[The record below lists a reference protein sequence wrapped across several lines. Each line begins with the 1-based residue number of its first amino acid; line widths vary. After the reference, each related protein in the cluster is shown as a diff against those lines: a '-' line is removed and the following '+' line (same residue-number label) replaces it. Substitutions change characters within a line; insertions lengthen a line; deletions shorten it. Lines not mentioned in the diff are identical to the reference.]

1 MMTSG
6 MGWQDLPH
14 GGGVMQAQDQIMVKG
29 TKGVRMKR
37 FAVIAGLGVL
47 AVISAVISSALAQ
60 NMTKATMIESWFIHA
75 ESIGD
80 PVAVEK
86 GFYKNAGL
94 DVTVVAGGPGLSPID
109 RVLAE
114 SKNGNLVFGIDY
126 PQNLLEARVAQKL
139 PLVLIAVDFQE
150 SAMRILSWKE
160 LKKASDVKGN
170 FAAWIGYDKPIKA
183 AVGKSWD
190 KQMAV
195 VNQQGDPATLGGWLG
210 KQYDYASGMIYN
222 EVMIAQAQ
230 AKEKYWVYNY
240 KQFGIDWPENVLF
253 TTEDVLKKYP
263 NEVKKFVAARYQGFK
278 YSFDNPEEA
287 GKILAK
293 VNPNLDIPFELKGL
307 EQIKTIMITDATKK
321 NGLGYVNSSKLSKM
335 AKQLVSS
342 GLLTSASTAGFTK
355 ATPSGVMP

>member
-1 MMTSG
+1 
-6 MGWQDLPH
+6 
-14 GGGVMQAQDQIMVKG
+14 MQARDQIMVKG
-29 TKGVRMKR
+29 KGVRMNR
-37 FAVIAGLGVL
+37 FAIASKLGFAGLGL
-47 AVISAVISSALAQ
+47 AALISSAFAQ
-60 NMTKATMIESWFIHA
+60 GMTKATMIESWFIHA

-86 GFYKNAGL
+86 GFYKDAGL

-114 SKNGNLVFGIDY
+114 SKNGGLVFGIDY

-160 LKKASDVKGN
+160 LKKASDGKG
-170 FAAWIGYDKPIKA
+170 
-183 AVGKSWD
+183 WD
-190 KQMAV
+190 KQVTV

-230 AKEKYWVYNY
+230 AKEKYFVYNY

-263 NEVKKFVAARYQGFK
+263 NEVKKFVAARYKGYKF
-278 YSFDNPEEA
+278 SFDNPEEA
-287 GKILAK
+287 GKILGK
-293 VNPNLDIPFELKGL
+293 VNPNLDIAFELKGL
-307 EQIKTIMITDATKK
+307 EQIKTIMVTDATKK
-321 NGLGYVNSSKLSKM
+321 NGLGYVNSSKLNKM

-342 GLLTSASTAGFTK
+342 GLLTTASTAGFTK